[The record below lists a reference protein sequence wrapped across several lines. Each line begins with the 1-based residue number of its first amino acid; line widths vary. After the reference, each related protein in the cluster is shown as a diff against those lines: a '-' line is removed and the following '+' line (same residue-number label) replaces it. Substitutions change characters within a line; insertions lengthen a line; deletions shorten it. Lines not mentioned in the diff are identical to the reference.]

1 MEKLRY
7 FSIHGVRRKVLSKRT
22 RKYVV
27 KKFDTRR
34 ECQFH
39 SNQIILYVQEP
50 LDLVFPLL
58 QYTLSGASAAS
69 LCSSV
74 SIVIYTK
81 VLALEIALPKTSVTS
96 ESSTYVSASALP
108 FITLVYHLFQKAEC
122 IITKYW
128 VVYTR
133 AKSYL
138 AQVHPFSLSD
148 LWSDKFHSLNC
159 RYLKENTTWGPKLF
173 EAEGQRWVI
182 SFHSNDDHEIENI

>member
-27 KKFDTRR
+27 TKFDTRR

-108 FITLVYHLFQKAEC
+108 FITLVY
-122 IITKYW
+122 Y
-128 VVYTR
+128 
-133 AKSYL
+133 YL
-138 AQVHPFSLSD
+138 YSKKLSV
-148 LWSDKFHSLNC
+148 LL
-159 RYLKENTTWGPKLF
+159 LLVPELGAT
-173 EAEGQRWVI
+173 
-182 SFHSNDDHEIENI
+182 